1 MLNREMVQQGARL
14 FRWRSYLP
22 LALLP
27 VGLAAIWESGDFDRW
42 FGESGEELW
51 VVLCLVIAMT
61 GQAIRTY
68 AVGHV
73 PPGTSGRNTHEQR
86 AVRLNTTGLYSVCRH
101 PLYLANFIA
110 FAGILMAVQIWW
122 FVILGVLAFWIYY
135 ERIMVFEEAFLFDK
149 FGAPYAEWSARTPA
163 FIPALKLWRRPDLPF
178 SWKMVLRRE
187 PYGYFAIISVF
198 FVIELVADVVVE
210 GDAFA
215 SWLHEDAVW
224 PVMFVIGAVLFF
236 TLRTLKKHTRLL
248 RLDASDI

>member
-1 MLNREMVQQGARL
+1 MLKREMVQQGTRL

-27 VGLAAIWESGDFDRW
+27 IGIAAIGESGILDRW
-42 FGESGEELW
+42 LGEFGEELW
-51 VVLCLVIAMT
+51 VLFCFLVAMF

-73 PPGTSGRNTHEQR
+73 PPGTSGRNTREQR

-110 FAGILMAVQIWW
+110 FAGILMAVQVWW

-135 ERIMVFEEAFLFDK
+135 ERIMAVEEAFLLEK
-149 FGAPYAEWSARTPA
+149 FGKPYDDWSARTPA
-163 FIPALKLWRRPDLPF
+163 FIPAVGQWRAPDLPF
-178 SWKMVLRRE
+178 SWKMALRRE
-187 PYGYFAIISVF
+187 PYGYFAIISAF
-198 FVIELVADVVVE
+198 FVIEFVADVIVRGE
-210 GDAFA
+210 NFT

-224 PVMFVIGAVLFF
+224 PIIFAVGAVIFLC
-236 TLRTLKKHTRLL
+236 LRALKKHTRLL
-248 RLDASDI
+248 HPEPLDM

>member
-1 MLNREMVQQGARL
+1 MV
-14 FRWRSYLP
+14 
-22 LALLP
+22 
-27 VGLAAIWESGDFDRW
+27 V
-42 FGESGEELW
+42 
-51 VVLCLVIAMT
+51 
-61 GQAIRTY
+61 
-68 AVGHV
+68 
-73 PPGTSGRNTHEQR
+73 
-86 AVRLNTTGLYSVCRH
+86 
-101 PLYLANFIA
+101 
-110 FAGILMAVQIWW
+110 
-122 FVILGVLAFWIYY
+122 
-135 ERIMVFEEAFLFDK
+135 EEAFLFDK